1 MLHFEGEKKKVYSIK
16 SVFMST
22 QNMFLPTCPARSMM
36 GISSGAILQFSLV
49 TRVTAAPER
58 LKRNMHQHHK
68 LAQAQPGSKVCM
80 HTLLP
85 CSASATYTMNIFL
98 DVTWEVKVE
107 DVCYVMDIQPSRCQ
121 ICGHEDTNST
131 WKKIQHLF
139 CHNFDPTAIICGSL

>member
-1 MLHFEGEKKKVYSIK
+1 
-16 SVFMST
+16 
-22 QNMFLPTCPARSMM
+22 MM

-139 CHNFDPTAIICGSL
+139 CHNFDPTAFTCGSL